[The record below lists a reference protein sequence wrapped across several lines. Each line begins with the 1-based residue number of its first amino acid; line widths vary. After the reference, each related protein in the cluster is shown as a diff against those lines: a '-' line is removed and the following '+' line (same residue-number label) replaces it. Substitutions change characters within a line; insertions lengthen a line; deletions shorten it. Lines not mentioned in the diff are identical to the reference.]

1 MIVMIFLNNI
11 KPKGVVKGFYY
22 THTFLTLMQRN
33 KHVPTDMLRIAWPY
47 RAQFFFCYEISVAF
61 IAIIINTLKSILL
74 IT

>member
-33 KHVPTDMLRIAWPY
+33 KHVKTYGYVTHSMALSSAV
-47 RAQFFFCYEISVAF
+47 FF
-61 IAIIINTLKSILL
+61 LL
-74 IT
+74 